1 MNRRAFGGALA
12 LAAVSLSPGFAKAA
26 AAGRMVT
33 PGQFADYV
41 AAFNR
46 HDAAGYSKY
55 YDDNVL
61 FEGRGRHFTNAR
73 EVLAFYAMVKERL
86 KETVVVRRAYFG
98 EDGLA
103 AELETTLVAIK
114 DWPDFFGG
122 PMKVGDVKRSLNFA
136 FYEVR
141 GGKFVHI
148 RSANF
153 AQLT

>member
-12 LAAVSLSPGFAKAA
+12 LAAIGMSGGAAKAA
-26 AAGRMVT
+26 AASGMIT
-33 PGQFADYV
+33 PAQFADYI

-55 YDDNVL
+55 YDDHVL
-61 FEGRGRHFTNAR
+61 FEGRGRHFTSAK
-73 EVLAFYAMVKERL
+73 EVVAFYDMVKERL

-98 EDGLA
+98 PDGLA

-114 DWPDFFGG
+114 DWTDFFGG

-141 GGKFVHI
+141 NGKFVHI

-153 AQLT
+153 AQLA